1 MKIFRLL
8 LLKSF
13 LLLTI
18 VVSAQTADELKSKIA
33 ESDGAQKAA
42 YNLQL
47 ANLLMDDKPA
57 DAFGYAKD
65 GLKIAKDESQP
76 ELVANA
82 RALLSNISYELKKYD
97 EAISYGKD
105 AVKAFKGSD
114 DKNYA
119 NIETI
124 IADAYEK
131 KGKSSD
137 CITHNELAFDVYVD
151 LKKNKQAAYCA
162 STIGQLY
169 NADGKT
175 DKAVSWFNKAA
186 DNFDKAGKDSDQV
199 SALRTIGVIYAN
211 FGDYEK
217 ARTALEKAKSAA
229 KNAGLSGEEEK
240 IDSMLGQI
248 VDNEEGE
255 NSSVS
260 DFQKEK
266 EKEKEEIF
274 LDIKDKNSKSRA
286 EIETLS
292 EELQLAA
299 FKTKAAQD
307 ETLITF
313 LENKKLEDSVKQGKI
328 LAEEQRLKADAESE
342 KNTALKSQSRAEKV
356 AAAAQSRNL
365 YIIIGGLGIVA
376 ALILIGFFG
385 KQRTNKS
392 LKAKNAEILK
402 QKEEITVQRDDI
414 YKKSENISQSIDYA
428 TRIQK
433 AILPSP
439 DKFSEV
445 VSNSF
450 ILLRPKDNVSGDFF
464 WYYQTGDELVIVA
477 ADCTGHGVPGAFMSI
492 IFSTLLDKVVI
503 DEGKKNPNEI
513 LESICNALT
522 SKLLGK
528 DLSNAEFKDGMDVA
542 IVTINRRKKE
552 LLYSGARNPAYLI
565 RDGEL
570 VELKG
575 TRRSVGILANTKKI
589 PFELFSVDI
598 EAKDR
603 IFIFSDGFPD
613 QKGGVRNKKY
623 YYQPFKDLL
632 VGLGDENIVNFPDK
646 ITQEYIAWK
655 GDNEQFDDVLIVGVE
670 ID

>member
-1 MKIFRLL
+1 MKIFKLL

-18 VVSAQTADELKSKIA
+18 VISAQTEDELKSKIA

-47 ANLLMDDKPA
+47 ANFLMDDKPA

-65 GLKIAKDESQP
+65 GLTIAKDQSQP
-76 ELVANA
+76 ELISNA
-82 RALLSNISYELKKYD
+82 QALLSNISYELKKYD

-105 AVKAFKGSD
+105 AAKAFKGSD

-124 IADAYEK
+124 IADAYGK
-131 KGKSSD
+131 NGKSSD
-137 CITHNELAFDVYVD
+137 CIMHNELAFNVYID

-162 STIGQLY
+162 SAIGQLY
-169 NADGKT
+169 NADGET
-175 DKAVSWFNKAA
+175 DNAVSWFNKAA
-186 DNFDKAGKDSDQV
+186 DNFDKAGKESDKV
-199 SALRTIGVIYAN
+199 STLRTIGAIYAN

-217 ARTALEKAKSAA
+217 ARTAFEKAKSAA
-229 KNAGLSGEEEK
+229 KKAGLSSEEKK

-248 VDNEEGE
+248 SDNEDGE
-255 NSSVS
+255 IASVS
-260 DFQKEK
+260 DFQKGK

-274 LDIKDKNSKSRA
+274 IEIKNKNSKSLA
-286 EIETLS
+286 EIESLS
-292 EELQLAA
+292 EELQLVE
-299 FKTKAAQD
+299 FKTKALQD
-307 ETLITF
+307 EALINF
-313 LENKKLEDSVKQGKI
+313 LEKEKTEKQI
-328 LAEEQRLKADAESE
+328 LLIAEEQKQKLTVETSKREALEAKGVAENE
-342 KNTALKSQSRAEKV
+342 AAV
-356 AAAAQSRNL
+356 AQRRTL
-365 YIIIGGLGIVA
+365 YIIIGALAIVS
-376 ALILIGFFG
+376 ALILIGLIG

-402 QKEEITVQRDDI
+402 QKEEITVQRDEI

-439 DKFSEV
+439 NKFSEV

-464 WYYQTGDELVIVA
+464 WYYQIGDELVIVA

-492 IFSTLLDKVVI
+492 IFSTLLDKIVI

-513 LESICNALT
+513 LESICNTLT

-528 DLSNAEFKDGMDVA
+528 DIGNTEFKDGMDVA
-542 IVTINRRKKE
+542 IVTVNRKKKE

-565 RDGEL
+565 RQGKL
-570 VELKG
+570 LELKG

-589 PFELFSVDI
+589 PFELLSLDI

-632 VGLGDENIVNFPDK
+632 VGLGDENMVNFPEK